1 MRKIFTA
8 LILCFFISYSAEAQ
22 TFSAALGGASGYK
35 SGRTV
40 IKNGQVV
47 RSASTRKPII
57 RKKTVI
63 RYEPNQI
70 ELTEAQMEKLMPMIR
85 RIQTGKTK
93 SLEVVA
99 IAKDYN
105 LIYHRQTSLGR
116 MFQSYTPNL
125 SPDFREISGPG
136 VIKSNNNTM
145 EFIEYQ

>member
-1 MRKIFTA
+1 MKKIFIA
-8 LILCFFISYSAEAQ
+8 LAVFFFMSCVAEAQ
-22 TFSAALGGASGYK
+22 TFSAALGGGSGYR
-35 SGRTV
+35 SGRAV
-40 IKNGQVV
+40 VKNGQVV
-47 RSASTRKPII
+47 RTASVRKPVV

-70 ELTEAQMEKLMPMIR
+70 HLTETQMEKLMPMIR

-93 SLEVVA
+93 SLEVIG

-116 MFQSYTPNL
+116 IFQSYTPNL